1 MAVGSYGTIRPAD
14 VSPSDVE
21 IYFHYVSDRSATSP
35 VNFKKLDSEDVL
47 TPVYHNGET
56 TDEAAAVDTEIL
68 GGLYNLKLD
77 SGDFDEI
84 GIYTLHIRPKQIRTS
99 ITDCGVASTIACA
112 SARSS
117 LSFVIRGFST
127 VAVVATP
134 SSS

>member
-35 VNFKKLDSEDVL
+35 VNFKKLDSEYVL

-77 SGDFDEI
+77 
-84 GIYTLHIRPKQIRTS
+84 
-99 ITDCGVASTIACA
+99 
-112 SARSS
+112 
-117 LSFVIRGFST
+117 
-127 VAVVATP
+127 
-134 SSS
+134 